1 MSHSIE
7 EKQDAFKELV
17 EVIQTLRV
25 GCPWDR
31 KQTMQSLRP
40 LTIEETFELGDA
52 ILDEDTPEVCK
63 ELGDLLMHIVFYA
76 QIAEEQGNF
85 DIVDVLREICEKLK
99 YRHPHIYGNVK
110 ADTAEEVLKNW
121 EQLKLKEKGRNN
133 RVLEGVPKTLPSLV
147 KAYRIQDKA
156 RGIGFDWAK
165 REDVWQKVKEEI
177 TEFEVEVERMDVD
190 KMEEEFGDLFFS
202 LINAAR
208 LYKINPENALERCN
222 KKFIRRFSY
231 LEEQCFAEGKVLKDL
246 SLQEMDEYWNKAK
259 ILEKKDQFN

>member
-1 MSHSIE
+1 MMNHTIE
-7 EKQDAFKELV
+7 EKQMAFKQLV
-17 EVIQTLRV
+17 DVISTLRV
-25 GCPWDR
+25 QCPWDK

-52 ILDEDTPEVCK
+52 ILDNDISEVRK

-76 QIAEEQGNF
+76 QIAEEQGEF
-85 DIVDVLREICEKLK
+85 DIADVLNGICEKLK
-99 YRHPHIYGNVK
+99 YRHPHIYGDVH

-133 RVLEGVPKTLPSLV
+133 RVLEGVPKSLPSLV

-156 RGIGFDWAK
+156 RGVGFDWAK
-165 REDVWQKVKEEI
+165 REDVWEKVKEEI
-177 TEFEVEVERMDVD
+177 AEFEVEAERMDND
-190 KMEEEFGDLFFS
+190 KMEEEFGDLFFA

-208 LYKINPENALERCN
+208 LYKVNPENALERCN

-231 LEEQCFAEGKVLKDL
+231 LEEQSLAEGKMLKDL
-246 SLQEMDEYWNKAK
+246 SLAEMDAYWNQAK
-259 ILEKKDQFN
+259 ELEKNK